1 MVNDKIVIHG
11 AREHNLKDIS
21 LSIPKDKLVVITG
34 LSGSGKSSLAFDTLY
49 AEGRRRYVESLSS
62 YARQFLGQMDK
73 ADVDSIDGLN
83 PAISIDQKTT
93 SHNPRS
99 TVGTVTEINDYLRL
113 LWARVGHPIC
123 PNDGTLIERQ
133 SVDQMVDRVMDLPER
148 SRIQILAPVIRSKRG
163 EHKEVFKRIQRA
175 GYVRVIVDGE
185 MHEITDEF
193 ELDKN
198 KRHSIDIVVD
208 RLIVKENIRSRL
220 FDSVEAALRLAD
232 GYMDVDVIKGE
243 RINFSEYYAC
253 PICGFTVGEMEP
265 RLFSFNAPFGACP
278 DCDGLGM
285 KLSVDEDLVIPDKDK
300 SLGEGALVP
309 WANSKYY
316 TAMLE
321 QACTALKIPLD
332 KPYKKLTKRQK
343 DLILNG
349 SKGKKIKFH
358 LEGDFGVNDT
368 VQEFEGILNN
378 INRRYHHPM
387 SKFMRDAMGKYM
399 TELTCS
405 TCHGKRLNEKA
416 LAVKVKGKDIAE
428 ASDLS
433 IAKALEFFNSV
444 KLSEQEEMIAKPIL
458 KEVRDRLTFLINVG
472 LDYLTL
478 SRSAGTLSGGEAQ
491 RIRLAT
497 QIGSN
502 LSGVMY
508 ILDEPSIGLHQR
520 DNDRLISSLKKMRDL
535 GNSLIVVEHDDETM
549 KQADYLVDMGPG
561 AGVYGGKVMAA
572 GTPEEVMKNPHSLT
586 GEYLSGKKIVPVPLE
601 RRKGN
606 GKKITV
612 TGAKENNLKD
622 ISVDFPLGKLVVVT
636 GVSGSGKSTL
646 VNLILKR
653 ALAQKLNN
661 NSAKPGKYESIK
673 GYKNIEKIIDI
684 DQSPIGRTP
693 RSNPATYTSVFD
705 DIRTLF
711 AQTNEAKMRGYTKA
725 RFSFNVKGG
734 RCEACHGDGIIKIE
748 MNFLPD
754 VYVPCE
760 VCHGT
765 RYNSETLEVTYR
777 EKNISQVLNMTI
789 NEACKFFENIP
800 KIHRKLQTI
809 VDVGLGY
816 VKLGQ
821 SATTLSGG
829 EAQRMKLASELQK
842 LSTGNNF
849 YILDEPTTGLHTDD
863 IKRLLEVLQR
873 LVDEGNTVLI
883 IEHNLDVIKNADW
896 LIDLGPEGGDGGG
909 QIVATGTPEEVAQVK
924 ESYTGQYLK
933 PVLKRDTALTKQII
947 ANKKEQGES

>member
-416 LAVKVKGKDIAE
+416 LAVKVNGKDIAE

-572 GTPEEVMKNPHSLT
+572 GTPEEVMKNPDSLT

-909 QIVATGTPEEVAQVK
+909 QIMATGTPEEVAQVK

-933 PVLKRDTALTKQII
+933 PVLERDTELTKLMVF
-947 ANKKEQGES
+947 